1 MLGFVHLH
9 NHSHYSL
16 LDGACRIDD
25 LVEAAKRCNM
35 PALALTDHGNM
46 FGAIEFY
53 KTCAKAGIKPIIGV
67 EAYMAPRSRKE
78 KALQKGNVAD
88 ASYHLV
94 LLAKNLA
101 GYKNLMRLVSIGFLE
116 GFYYRPRL
124 DREVLAK
131 YHEGIVALSACL
143 KGEVAYKMLHEGYE
157 AARKVALEYRDIF
170 GDDYYLEIHNHGIP
184 EEDQVRKGVLDL
196 SRELSIP
203 VVATNDTHYLK
214 REHSMPH
221 DVLICLQTGKDRDD
235 PTRLRYTTDEIY
247 FKSAEE
253 MQTAFIQN
261 EEALKLTAE
270 VAAKCDLKLD
280 FKKVYLP
287 SYRIP
292 QQDSN
297 KTLDEY
303 LEQLAWEGVKQRYKE
318 ITPELEQRLRHE
330 LAVIKQTGY
339 AGYFLIVQDFIQAA
353 RERGI
358 PVGPG
363 RGSAAG
369 SLVSYCIGITNIDPI
384 KYNLIFERFLNP
396 ERVTMP
402 DIDIDFCYERRGEI
416 IDYVRQK
423 YGENNVTQI
432 ITFGT
437 MAARAVVRDV
447 GRVLKVRYTDVDKI
461 AKTIPPTIGIT
472 LERALEETPEL
483 RQLIN
488 SEAIHRQLMDYSQV
502 LEGLARHAST
512 HAAGVV
518 ITPDELT
525 NYAPLY
531 KSNTGDITTQYDM
544 KSLESIGVLKMDFL
558 GLRTLTVMDKTVKM
572 LKQKGIEIDLDNIPF
587 DDKKTYEIFGNG
599 ETIGLFQFESSGM
612 REYLKK
618 LKPQSVEDLT
628 AMNALYRPGPMDMI
642 DDFIARKHGARKI
655 VYLHPKLEPILRET
669 YGIIVYQEQVMRIAS
684 VLAGFTLGGADL
696 LRRAMG
702 KKNAELMAEQR
713 KKFVDGC
720 KERGIAEN
728 IANQIFDLMDKFAA
742 YGFNK
747 SHAAGYSVVAFQ
759 TGYLKAH
766 YPAEFMAANLTS
778 EMTSTSRIVT
788 LIDDCK
794 RMGLPVLPPD
804 VNESFAEFT
813 VVDDANIPLEAK
825 SSKANGTPATIARQA
840 IRYGLGAIKNVGLGA
855 IESIVKTRE
864 QKGKFTSIFD
874 FCSRIDLRLTNKKV
888 LESLVQSGAM
898 DSLSPARNRH
908 QLLQALD
915 VATAYAQSV
924 NDQRS
929 RGQVSIFDQGDA
941 ETLAEPPL
949 PEVQDWPD
957 AERLTREK
965 EFLGIYLSGHPL
977 QRFREEVKLFSS
989 TPLQDL
995 ESLPDGGRVMICGQ
1009 ITNVKT
1015 IVDRKGGTMA
1025 FLTVEDFAGSAEA
1038 LVFSDAYSAHR
1049 ELLQPDAVVV
1059 LAGATSTRE
1068 DEPTKILV
1076 EKVMSLD
1083 EAWNEIPKKIVLEI
1097 PVEQANDAAI
1107 QQLIQLLRANQG
1119 SCSLFFRLR
1128 NGGTSNFDFRSKSLK
1143 VRPNAGLLQRLKELF
1158 GLNAVRAEVAIPSS
1172 SRQSNRERGRSESPS
1187 RFYARA

>member
-1 MLGFVHLH
+1 MVGFIHLH

-16 LDGACRIDD
+16 LDGACRIED
-25 LVEAAKRCNM
+25 LVDAAKKCNM

-78 KALQKGNVAD
+78 KSAPKSNISD

-94 LLAKNLA
+94 LLAKNLD

-124 DREVLAK
+124 DREVLQQ
-131 YHEGIVALSACL
+131 YHDGIIALSACL
-143 KGEVAYKMLHEGYE
+143 KGEVSYKMIHEGYE
-157 AARKVALEYRDIF
+157 ASRKVALAYREIF

-184 EEDQVRKGVLDL
+184 EEDQARKGVLQL
-196 SRELSIP
+196 SQELSIP

-214 REHSMPH
+214 REHAMPH

-247 FKSAEE
+247 FKNAEE
-253 MQTAFIQN
+253 MQTAFPN
-261 EEALKLTAE
+261 NVDALKQTAE
-270 VAAKCDLKLD
+270 IAAKCDLTLD

-287 SYRIP
+287 TYRIP
-292 QQDSN
+292 EPNHN
-297 KTLDEY
+297 KSLDDY
-303 LEQLAWEGVKQRYKE
+303 LEQLSWEGVKQRYKE
-318 ITPELEQRLRHE
+318 VTPEIEKRLQHE

-339 AGYFLIVQDFIQAA
+339 AGYFLIVQDFIRAA

-402 DIDIDFCYERRGEI
+402 DIDIDFCYERREEI
-416 IDYVRQK
+416 IEYVRQK

-447 GRVLKVRYTDVDKI
+447 GRVLKIRYTDVDKI
-461 AKTIPPTIGIT
+461 AKTIPPTLGIT
-472 LERALEETPEL
+472 LDKALEETTDL
-483 RQLIN
+483 RHLIS
-488 SEAIHRQLMDYSQV
+488 SEAIYKQLMDYSQV

-531 KSNTGDITTQYDM
+531 KSNTGDVTTQYDM
-544 KSLESIGVLKMDFL
+544 KALESIGVLKMDFL

-572 LKQKGIEIDLDNIPF
+572 LKQKGIEIDLAHIPF
-587 DDKKTYEIFGNG
+587 DDKRTYEIFGNG

-642 DDFIARKHGARKI
+642 DDFIARKHGAKKI
-655 VYLHPKLEPILRET
+655 EYLHPQLEPILRET

-684 VLAGFTLGGADL
+684 ELAGFTLGGADL

-702 KKNAELMAEQR
+702 KKIAELMAEQR
-713 KKFVDGC
+713 KKFVEGC

-788 LIDDCK
+788 LIEDCK
-794 RMGLPVLPPD
+794 RMGIPVLPPD
-804 VNESFAEFT
+804 VNASLAEFT
-813 VVDDANIPLEAK
+813 VIDNVAMAAETKTGKAHLTAANV
-825 SSKANGTPATIARQA
+825 ANKA

-855 IESIVKTRE
+855 IESLVKTRE
-864 QKGKFTSIFD
+864 QKGKFTSLFD
-874 FCSRIDLRLTNKKV
+874 FCSRVDLRQVNKKV
-888 LESLVQSGAM
+888 LESLAQSGAM
-898 DSLSPARNRH
+898 DSLSPQRNRH
-908 QLLQALD
+908 RLLQALD
-915 VATAYAQSV
+915 VATTYAQSV
-924 NDQRS
+924 NDQRA
-929 RGQVSIFDQGDA
+929 RGQVSIFDQGEVMA
-941 ETLAEPPL
+941 FAEPAL
-949 PEVQDWPD
+949 PDVQDWPD

-965 EFLGIYLSGHPL
+965 EFLGLYLSGHPL

-995 ESLPDGGRVMICGQ
+995 EGLPDNARVMICGQ
-1009 ITNVKT
+1009 LTNLKT
-1015 IVDRKGGTMA
+1015 TVDRKGGTMA
-1025 FLTVEDFAGSAEA
+1025 FVTIEDFAGSVEA
-1038 LVFSDAYSAHR
+1038 IVFSDAYSTHR
-1049 ELLQPDAVVV
+1049 ELLQPEAVVV
-1059 LAGATSTRE
+1059 LVGTASTRE

-1076 EKVMSLD
+1076 EKAMSLD
-1083 EAWNEIPKKIVLEI
+1083 EAWNEIPRKFVLDI
-1097 PVEQANDAAI
+1097 PAQQASDAAI
-1107 QQLIQLLRANQG
+1107 QQLVQLLRANQG
-1119 SCSLFFRLR
+1119 ACNLFFRLR
-1128 NGGTSNFDFRSKSLK
+1128 NGGPSNYDFRAKSLK
-1143 VRPNAGLLQRLKELF
+1143 IRLNAILLQRVKELL
-1158 GLNAVRAEVAIPSS
+1158 GPNAARVEVAIPPS
-1172 SRQSNRERGRSESPS
+1172 SRQPSRERGRREAP
-1187 RFYARA
+1187 ARALARA